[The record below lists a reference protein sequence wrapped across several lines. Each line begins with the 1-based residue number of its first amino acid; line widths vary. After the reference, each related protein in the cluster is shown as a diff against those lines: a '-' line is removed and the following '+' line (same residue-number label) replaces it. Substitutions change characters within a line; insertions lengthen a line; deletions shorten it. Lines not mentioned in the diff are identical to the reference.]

1 MFGIIFGIVIAVV
14 CIVGCFVSHTKF
26 PLVGLILAGLI
37 AGSSFFATVPANNVG
52 IQYSVFHGTS
62 DQTLGE
68 GIHFKNPLNRIYKIS
83 TEVQTVPVQ
92 EMTSQTKDSQFVSSD
107 MDIKYRVNRTN
118 AYMIFQQY
126 RNLDNVTDSLVM
138 PTTQRVLE
146 LITTK
151 YNVMDIL
158 GSARADIYMELER
171 DLSNEFSKYGIEFY
185 SVSILDMDAGDA
197 IENAITQEAVAKKSV
212 ETAEQELL
220 RTQTQAKQKSVEAQ
234 AEQDAAKIK
243 AETLIIEA
251 QAEAEANRVKT
262 QSLTDMIIKDKWID
276 RWDGTVPQFY
286 GGNDTGLIM
295 NIGN

>member
-1 MFGIIFGIVIAVV
+1 MFRIVFGILITLI
-14 CIVGCFVSHTKF
+14 CIVGCIVTKTKY
-26 PLVGLILAGLI
+26 PLAGLVVAALI
-37 AGSSFFATVPANNVG
+37 VATSFFATVPANNVG
-52 IQYSVFHGTS
+52 IQYSIFNGTS

-68 GIHFKNPLNRIYKIS
+68 GIHLKNPLNRIYKIS
-83 TEVQTVPVQ
+83 TEVQTVSVQ
-92 EMTSQTKDSQFVSSD
+92 GMTSQTKDSQFVASD
-107 MDIKYRVNRTN
+107 MDIKYRVNRDN

-126 RNLDNVTDSLVM
+126 RNLDNVTNSLVM

-158 GSARADIYMELER
+158 GSSRADIYMELER
-171 DLSNEFSKYGIEFY
+171 DLSTEFAKYGIEFY
-185 SVSILDMDAGDA
+185 SISILDMDAGEA
-197 IENAITQEAVAKKSV
+197 LENAITQEAVAKKSV

-220 RTQTQAKQKSVEAQ
+220 RSQTQAKQKSVEAQ

-262 QSLTDMIIKDKWID
+262 QSLTDMIIKDKWIEK
-276 RWDGTVPQFY
+276 WNGTVPQFY

-295 NIGN
+295 NMGE